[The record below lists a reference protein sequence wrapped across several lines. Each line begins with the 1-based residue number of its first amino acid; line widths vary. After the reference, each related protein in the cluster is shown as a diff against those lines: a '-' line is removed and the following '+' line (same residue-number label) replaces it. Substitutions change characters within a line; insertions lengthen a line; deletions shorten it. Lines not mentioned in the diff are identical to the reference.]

1 MILDLEVDLDHKVV
15 LTGVFMI
22 ISIDLSRLIL
32 SFEFCFGVE
41 FDISDDYLEDNE
53 FVCSPTFLAM
63 ISATTGE
70 A

>member
-1 MILDLEVDLDHKVV
+1 
-15 LTGVFMI
+15 MI